1 MISDIVI
8 HQQRNVGMTSILVV
22 DDSSCDRAVVRDI
35 LAGQPAWR
43 VLEAEN
49 GEAALARCAE
59 EIPDLVLT
67 DLQMPGMDGLT
78 LLGEIKQRHP
88 RMPVIVMTAQGSEEI
103 AVRALREGAD
113 SYVPK
118 RIMAQELLE
127 ILQRILGLYREH
139 QVYKRLYGHMTVHEC
154 EFLLPND
161 LDLITSLVGFFRQGV
176 AWMRLCDESEQFR
189 VAIALEEALLNAFY
203 HGNLEVS
210 SKLREIDH
218 RRFAA
223 LAEQRLGENPY
234 RERQIRVAVRL
245 TPEEARFVVRDE
257 GPGFDPGCLPDPTDP
272 ENLAKPCG
280 RGVLLM
286 RAFMDEVAYNGRG
299 NEVTMVKKRR
309 SPAGLSCEE
318 EEMP

>member
-1 MISDIVI
+1 MHRLEKMEASFALETDLTLIPSIISYL
-8 HQQRNVGMTSILVV
+8 QQ
-22 DDSSCDRAVVRDI
+22 
-35 LAGQPAWR
+35 
-43 VLEAEN
+43 
-49 GEAALARCAE
+49 
-59 EIPDLVLT
+59 VLT
-67 DLQMPGMDGLT
+67 SMRFC
-78 LLGEIKQRHP
+78 GERN
-88 RMPVIVMTAQGSEEI
+88 R
-103 AVRALREGAD
+103 LRIG
-113 SYVPK
+113 
-118 RIMAQELLE
+118 
-127 ILQRILGLYREH
+127 
-139 QVYKRLYGHMTVHEC
+139 
-154 EFLLPND
+154 
-161 LDLITSLVGFFRQGV
+161 
-176 AWMRLCDESEQFR
+176 
-189 VAIALEEALLNAFY
+189 IALEEALLNSYY